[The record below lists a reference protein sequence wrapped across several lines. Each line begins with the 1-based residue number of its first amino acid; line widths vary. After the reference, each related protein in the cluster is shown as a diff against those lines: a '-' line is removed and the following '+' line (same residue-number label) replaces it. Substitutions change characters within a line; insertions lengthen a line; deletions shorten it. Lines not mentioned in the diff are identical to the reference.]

1 MGKVIGIDLGTT
13 NSVCAYV
20 DRRDPVVI
28 INAEGGRITPS
39 VVGISKDGERF
50 VGDIAKR
57 QLLINPEATVHSIKR
72 FMGRRYAEAQHEMG
86 LVQYKVVETPN
97 GDCGVEIRGRVYMPQ
112 EVAAMILQ
120 KLRRSAED
128 FLGEGV
134 TEAVITVPAYFT
146 DRQRQATKDAGTIAG
161 LDVLRILNE
170 PTAAALS
177 YVHNR
182 KKSSTI
188 AVYDFGGGTFDISIL
203 EVDRDLAE
211 VRATRGNNALG
222 GADLDQHVV
231 TWLLDR
237 FHKEHNLDISQDKV
251 VLQRLRDA
259 AERAKVELS
268 SAMQAEIHLPFL
280 VADSAGP
287 KHLQC
292 TLSRSVFEGLAQDLF
307 DSTLF
312 ECEQALNDC
321 RMGPQDIDEV
331 ILVGGSS
338 RIPRIQE
345 MVQTLF
351 GRPLNK
357 SFNPDEVVAVGAAIQ
372 AGILEGD
379 VKAVTLLDV
388 TNFSL
393 GLEVAGRRCAPLIP
407 KNTTLPTQ
415 KTQMVSSVV
424 DNQSVVK
431 IHILQGESQSALEN
445 VSLGEFELQGIEP
458 APRGEPRIQVKFS
471 IDTNGIVQVSAR
483 DERSGVTNQVTI
495 ESPTGMTP
503 MQLDDAKAEAATAY
517 GTSTAASPVE
527 EESSELR
534 QLREQVE
541 KQLASLEGFL
551 RDNRGFLYKKDIFE
565 IEQALK
571 RGRMALLKSS
581 DKSNLDEL
589 STYLARFFAHLADK
603 AGGGDAPIH

>member
-1 MGKVIGIDLGTT
+1 M
-13 NSVCAYV
+13 
-20 DRRDPVVI
+20 
-28 INAEGGRITPS
+28 
-39 VVGISKDGERF
+39 F
-50 VGDIAKR
+50 V
-57 QLLINPEATVHSIKR
+57 
-72 FMGRRYAEAQHEMG
+72 
-86 LVQYKVVETPN
+86 
-97 GDCGVEIRGRVYMPQ
+97 
-112 EVAAMILQ
+112 
-120 KLRRSAED
+120 
-128 FLGEGV
+128 
-134 TEAVITVPAYFT
+134 
-146 DRQRQATKDAGTIAG
+146 
-161 LDVLRILNE
+161 
-170 PTAAALS
+170 
-177 YVHNR
+177 
-182 KKSSTI
+182 
-188 AVYDFGGGTFDISIL
+188 TFDISIL

-237 FHKEHNLDISQDKV
+237 FHKEHKLDISQDKV

-259 AERAKVELS
+259 AERAKLELS

-280 VADSAGP
+280 VADNSGP

-292 TLSRSVFEGLAQDLF
+292 TLSRDVFEGLAQELF
-307 DSTLF
+307 DSTLL

-321 RMGPQDIDEV
+321 HMDPQDIDEV

-338 RIPRIQE
+338 RIPRVQE

-393 GLEVAGRRCAPLIP
+393 GLEVEGRRCAPLIP
-407 KNTTLPTQ
+407 KNTTIPTQ

-458 APRGEPRIQVKFS
+458 APRGVPRIQVKFS
-471 IDTNGIVQVSAR
+471 IDTNGIVQVSAL
-483 DERSGVTNQVTI
+483 DVRSGVTNQVTI

-503 MQLDDAKAEAATAY
+503 MQLDDAKVEAATAFD
-517 GTSTAASPVE
+517 SSSAASPVE